1 MEVRLVYD
9 IKDLKCQYASGHYP
23 VLEIDA
29 LQLHKGTVYY
39 FIGASGVGKSTLLET
54 LGMMNNTI
62 LHSADTVLD
71 FYSSGSKVSLA
82 ELWGQREVDLARFRK
97 NNLSFIF
104 QNTNLFENLTAY
116 ENAQISP
123 IISGLENSKAKKI
136 ADDLLLK
143 LFEKKFVKTIKGG
156 RTVQKM
162 SGGERQRLSFVR
174 AFGSSFE
181 ALFADEPTGNLD
193 HHRAHRL
200 AKLITDHVHNN
211 KKMAVVVSHDINLA
225 LAHADVIV
233 VIEKVEKIEGGGNR
247 LYGRIGRGSLYEK
260 LDEANW
266 KDSVGKSITIST
278 LKEDLLRAIR

>member
-1 MEVRLVYD
+1 MQADLSYD
-9 IKDLKCQYASGHYP
+9 IRNLKCQYASGHYP

-62 LHSADTVLD
+62 LNSVDTVLD
-71 FYSSGSKVSLA
+71 FYSSGSKVNLA
-82 ELWGQREVDLARFRK
+82 ELWGKREVDLARFRK

-123 IISGLENSKAKKI
+123 IISGLENLTAEEV
-136 ADDLLLK
+136 ADDLLPK
-143 LFEKKFVKTIKGG
+143 LFEEEFVEAIKGG
-156 RTVQKM
+156 RTVQEM
-162 SGGERQRLSFVR
+162 SGGQRQRLSFVR
-174 AFGSSFE
+174 ALGSSFE

-193 HHRAHRL
+193 HHNAHRL
-200 AKLITDHVHNN
+200 AKLITEHVHEN

-233 VIEKVEKIEGGGNR
+233 VIEKVEKMEEGGNR

-266 KDSVGKSITIST
+266 KDSDGQSIAISR
-278 LKEDLLRAIR
+278 LKEDLQRAIR